1 LSRIDPTVLAQIWV
15 HSHEEDKPG
24 QAVYRL
30 ETFAFPPSRGR
41 GGFELSRDGT
51 MTEFGPGPTD
61 RTIARRG
68 RWEVGEG
75 GVLTLRPEGSDKQ
88 ARVMRIAHLSPNKLV
103 LEKMSAP

>member
-1 LSRIDPTVLAQIWV
+1 MARIDPNVLAQTWV
-15 HSHEEDKPG
+15 HSHEEDNPE

-30 ETFAFPPSRGR
+30 ETFTFPPSRGR

-61 RTIARRG
+61 RTTTRHG

-75 GVLTLRPEGSDKQ
+75 GLLTLRPEGSDRP
-88 ARVMRIAHLSPNKLV
+88 ARVMRIAHLSSNKLV
-103 LEKMSAP
+103 LEKLAS